1 MSITLTNVRI
11 WDGRAEE
18 IDAGMDAIVVED
30 GDIIH
35 IGSSEDLASRRSTD
49 MGGVYVV
56 PGLIDAH
63 VHLCLNPDIRA
74 ATDQGQES
82 EAELLAQM
90 AERAEKMVNAG
101 ITSARDLGG
110 GQWLELTIRDRIS
123 QGRLPGPRLL
133 CSGTP
138 VTSPGGHC
146 HFWGGEVSNADEAIK
161 VIERQL
167 TKAVDLIKIMATGG
181 SLTPGSRPV
190 DPQFDAATLTEIVAE
205 AARHGLHVAAHC
217 HGTEGISNAAEAGVT
232 TIEHCSWVSEAGWGH
247 GYDANVAEN
256 LARQG
261 VWVSPTINS
270 GWKRRIGSKDY
281 EALIQQNFERL
292 RSAGV
297 GLIASTDAGIP
308 NVFHHD
314 LPSALP
320 VFAHFAGLEP
330 VEALRAATSDC
341 AEAIGLG
348 NVAGK
353 LEPGYSADFI
363 LFEESP
369 LEDLDVLKS
378 PLEVWVRGKRLSR
391 GT

>member
-1 MSITLTNVRI
+1 MSFTLTNVRI
-11 WDGRAEE
+11 WDGRAAG

-30 GDIIH
+30 REIIH
-35 IGSSEDLASRRSTD
+35 IGSSEDLASRHSTD

-63 VHLCLNPDIRA
+63 VHLCLNPDIRS

-90 AERAEKMVNAG
+90 AERAEQMVNAG

-110 GQWLELTIRDRIS
+110 GRWLELTIRDRIN
-123 QGRLPGPRLL
+123 QDRLPGPRLL
-133 CSGTP
+133 CAGQP

-146 HFWGGEVSNADEAIK
+146 HFWGGEASNADEAIK

-167 TKAVDLIKIMATGG
+167 AKEVDLIKIMATGG

-232 TIEHCSWVSEAGWGH
+232 TIEHCSWVSEAGWGQ
-247 GYDANVAEN
+247 GYDADVAEI
-256 LARQG
+256 LARRD
-261 VWVSPTINS
+261 VRVSPTINS
-270 GWKRRIGSKDY
+270 GWKRRIGSGDY
-281 EALIQQNFERL
+281 EGLIQHNFERL

-341 AEAIGLG
+341 ADAIGLG
-348 NVAGK
+348 SVTGR

-363 LFEESP
+363 LFEQNP
-369 LEDLDVLKS
+369 LEDLDILKS
-378 PLEVWVRGKRLSR
+378 PLEVWVRGKRLNRS
-391 GT
+391 T